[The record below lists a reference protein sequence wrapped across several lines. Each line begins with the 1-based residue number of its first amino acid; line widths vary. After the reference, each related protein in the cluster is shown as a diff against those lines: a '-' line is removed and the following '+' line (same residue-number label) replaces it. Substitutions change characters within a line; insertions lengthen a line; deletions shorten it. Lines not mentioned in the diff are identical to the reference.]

1 MSKINVFIYL
11 LFFFMDIIDFGIL
24 ENWISYLLFDDN

>member
-11 LFFFMDIIDFGIL
+11 LFFLWILLIFGID
-24 ENWISYLLFDDN
+24 ENLISDLLFDDN